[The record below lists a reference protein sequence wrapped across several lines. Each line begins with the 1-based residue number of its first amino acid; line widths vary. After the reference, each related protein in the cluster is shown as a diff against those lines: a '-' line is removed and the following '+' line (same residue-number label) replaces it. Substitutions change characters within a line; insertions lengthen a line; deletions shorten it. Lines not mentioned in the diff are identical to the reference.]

1 MNFSEIGRQFGLN
14 EEQTRAAF
22 EALAPVVANGLR
34 REGGTSGGLS
44 DIIESM
50 TQRGSF
56 QDADAVTSQGNDILG
71 EIFKSKDVSRGVAN
85 QLSATSGIGAAI
97 LKKMLPVIATI
108 VMGQIMKQMGS
119 KAKAGTSGGGL
130 GDILGDI
137 LGGGTS
143 RQQPQPSGQGGIEDI
158 LKDILG
164 GGASGGGRA
173 PTPQSRQGGIQD
185 ILKDI
190 LGGGASGGGRAPE
203 QSESRRSSGN
213 AADDL
218 LNSVEEALRRR

>member
-1 MNFSEIGRQFGLN
+1 MDFSGIGRQFGLN

-34 REGGTSGGLS
+34 REGGSSGGLS

-56 QDADAVTSQGNDILG
+56 QDADAVTAQGNDILG

-119 KAKAGTSGGGL
+119 KANAGTSGGGL

-164 GGASGGGRA
+164 GGAGGSA
-173 PTPQSRQGGIQD
+173 PTPPSRQGGIQD

-203 QSESRRSSGN
+203 QSAPRRSSGN

>member
-1 MNFSEIGRQFGLN
+1 MDFSEIGRQFGLN

-56 QDADAVTSQGNDILG
+56 QDADAVTAQGNDILG
-71 EIFKSKDVSRGVAN
+71 EIFKSKDVSRSVAN

-119 KAKAGTSGGGL
+119 KANAGTSGGGL

-143 RQQPQPSGQGGIEDI
+143 RQRPQPSGQGGIEDI

-164 GGASGGGRA
+164 GGAAGGRA
-173 PTPQSRQGGIQD
+173 PAPRSGQGGIQD

-190 LGGGASGGGRAPE
+190 LGGGSSGGGRAPE
-203 QSESRRSSGN
+203 QSAPRRSSGN